1 MRFSIKSIRGNLE
14 VPRGSRALV
23 IMVHGSN
30 ASKDWEFFPWLAE
43 VLCDEGLAVCRFNMS
58 QPEDLASVVRHCQT
72 RVALPTFLLGHAE
85 GGSVALAAGPDVP
98 NLRGVVVWSMNA
110 AGSTHLSI
118 PLLLINSAEIA
129 GSDVSSVTISGAH
142 RELALAA
149 AVTARF
155 ICAYS

>member
-1 MRFSIKSIRGNLE
+1 MSKGSAQIDSDLE

-58 QPEDLASVVRHCQT
+58 QPEDLTSVVRHCQT

-85 GGSVALAAGPDVP
+85 GLMLPMGHVP
-98 NLRGVVVWSMNA
+98 NLRGVVVW
-110 AGSTHLSI
+110 
-118 PLLLINSAEIA
+118 
-129 GSDVSSVTISGAH
+129 
-142 RELALAA
+142 R
-149 AVTARF
+149 
-155 ICAYS
+155 